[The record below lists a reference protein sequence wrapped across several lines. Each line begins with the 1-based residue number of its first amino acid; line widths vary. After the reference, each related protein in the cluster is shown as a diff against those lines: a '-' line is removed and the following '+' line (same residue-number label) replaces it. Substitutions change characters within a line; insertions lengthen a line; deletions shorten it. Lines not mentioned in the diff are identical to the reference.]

1 MFEGG
6 SKGLPC
12 SALRYAL
19 AGQPPRFAH
28 GRVYPGPVRRRLTW
42 SLTGAS
48 VGMMFVM
55 SACSVPTPSTPAEP
69 SGDAVVSATPL
80 PTDSP
85 TFEPTLPPGVPTVE
99 PSVLE
104 QPTSGLA
111 GASALITIATKD
123 PDTGG
128 LLVGGY
134 VTGVMEDGGE
144 CHFVVTAAS
153 GEVVDLLKS
162 GVENNGSTSCGSA
175 TVPLSQ
181 LGTGP
186 FTVVMR
192 YVNSLGEVASEAV
205 EVEIP

>member
-1 MFEGG
+1 MRVSTVVSVTTSGV
-6 SKGLPC
+6 LVAC
-12 SALRYAL
+12 LL
-19 AGQPPRFAH
+19 AGCSGGDIQVEATS
-28 GRVYPGPVRRRLTW
+28 VGPVPSQEAVSPSP
-42 SLTGAS
+42 SLVPEAS
-48 VGMMFVM
+48 L
-55 SACSVPTPSTPAEP
+55 PA
-69 SGDAVVSATPL
+69 
-80 PTDSP
+80 
-85 TFEPTLPPGVPTVE
+85 GVPSVE
-99 PSVLE
+99 PSLWE
-104 QPTSGLA
+104 EPQLGLA

-123 PDTGG
+123 PDTDG